1 MTSQAASTGD
11 RIAVI
16 DGLRGYAALAVVA
29 SHVYFMPFFSD
40 WYDRAPSISQ
50 YLPTIQTFE
59 MNFGHA
65 VTLFFVLSGFV
76 LSLPYFN
83 GRRAMDSF
91 KDYRQYVVRRAK
103 RLLPLYFA
111 GFIFVGFMLMPD
123 ASPRQTLLHF
133 LQMSTLTY
141 HFFNPTTANPYNA
154 VLWSLEVEWWCSLLL
169 PVFLIAGRKWSYNVV
184 LQLSFALSLCASLFY
199 AKDIHEIGYPWFFAT
214 NSVLTKIFTFVIGMS
229 CAHTYCTHRASIKP
243 LLGIVTGI
251 IMVTIGCII
260 FEVVFIHQVPVIATV
275 IGYALVAIGWALL
288 ILGLLIHRSN
298 ITKLLFEN
306 RVITLIGR
314 MCYSIYTWHALG
326 IASQMPMLNIYRFVR
341 YVFLLFVV
349 SLFSYR
355 YIEYGHEKDY
365 RRLLPDR
372 PKPLETKK
380 QFG

>member
-1 MTSQAASTGD
+1 MNASPDSSGH

-16 DGLRGYAALAVVA
+16 DGLRGYAAIAVVA

-50 YLPTIQTFE
+50 YLPTIKTFE

-65 VTLFFVLSGFV
+65 VSLFFVLSGFV

-111 GFIFVGFMLMPD
+111 GFIFIAFMLMPD
-123 ASPRQTLLHF
+123 ASPRQTLLHM
-133 LQMSTLTY
+133 LQVSTLT
-141 HFFNPTTANPYNA
+141 FQFLNPNIANPYNT

-169 PVFLIAGRKWSYNVV
+169 PIFLIAGRKWSYNVI
-184 LQLSFALSLCASLFY
+184 LQLSFVLSLCASLFY
-199 AKDIHEIGYPWFFAT
+199 VKEIHEIGYPWFFAT
-214 NSVLTKIFTFVIGMS
+214 NSVLAKMFTFVIGMS
-229 CAHTYCTHRASIKP
+229 CAHTYCTLRSSIRP
-243 LLGIVTGI
+243 LLAIVTGI

-275 IGYALVAIGWALL
+275 IGYALVAIGWGLL
-288 ILGLLIHRSN
+288 VLGLLIHRSH

-306 RVITLIGR
+306 RVITLTGR
-314 MCYSIYTWHALG
+314 MCYSIYIWHVIG
-326 IASQMPMLNIYRFVR
+326 IAPQMPMLNIYRFVR
-341 YVFLLFVV
+341 YIFLLFVI
-349 SLFSYR
+349 SFISYR
-355 YIEYGHEKDY
+355 YIEYGHEKDL
-365 RRLLPDR
+365 RTLLPEK
-372 PKPLETKK
+372 PKPLESKK
-380 QFG
+380 LFG